1 MAPAA
6 QGGFAS
12 FLPTPF
18 KSLQIGFEAAQRL
31 IVTAPYDFFGW
42 SPADQGSGDGNPAVG
57 GCDEVNAF
65 RKCKQVS
72 HEICAGR
79 VAEGSVGKSCEGV
92 SEDFD
97 AGLFQNGRPVV
108 HGVLTVTGQIDAPNT
123 NLPELG
129 KEGTTCPA
137 QDLVDVPFVDLV
149 FARSAI
155 ALVGDADM
163 QTKARGR
170 QIESLQGI
178 TNLAGGSESG
188 VALPPESVESSRVL
202 EVRGKVGRRGER
214 GETVELDTIRIG
226 SKLLG
231 CAGPELEALDPH
243 EIEDRFWASPLWFVM
258 DEQLPNP
265 FSLGCSHT
273 VSHGAK
279 QVTSTRNVG
288 KLVKINNHGEWST
301 LETIP

>member
-1 MAPAA
+1 
-6 QGGFAS
+6 
-12 FLPTPF
+12 
-18 KSLQIGFEAAQRL
+18 
-31 IVTAPYDFFGW
+31 
-42 SPADQGSGDGNPAVG
+42 
-57 GCDEVNAF
+57 
-65 RKCKQVS
+65 
-72 HEICAGR
+72 
-79 VAEGSVGKSCEGV
+79 
-92 SEDFD
+92 
-97 AGLFQNGRPVV
+97 
-108 HGVLTVTGQIDAPNT
+108 
-123 NLPELG
+123 
-129 KEGTTCPA
+129 
-137 QDLVDVPFVDLV
+137 
-149 FARSAI
+149 
-155 ALVGDADM
+155 M

-231 CAGPELEALDPH
+231 CAGSELEALDPH

-273 VSHGAK
+273 E
-279 QVTSTRNVG
+279 VTARSRSQAPATSANWSRSTIMENG
-288 KLVKINNHGEWST
+288 LLWKLFLKLRFERYFLIFRISDRKKRRSFISGLSC
-301 LETIP
+301 